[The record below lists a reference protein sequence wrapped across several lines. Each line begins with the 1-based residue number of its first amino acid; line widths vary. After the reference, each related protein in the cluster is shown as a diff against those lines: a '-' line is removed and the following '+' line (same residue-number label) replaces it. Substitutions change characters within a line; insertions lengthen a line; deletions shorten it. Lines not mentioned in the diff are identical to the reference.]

1 VPFPIQQDLDDVDT
15 EILTDTLKFEKE
27 ILEAL
32 VQRRTHQGDEAILM
46 YLELA
51 VEVVGDVALEEL
63 AEHLVL
69 VKHRVHGRSPLS
81 LLVQREVVVIWEIQA
96 RGL

>member
-1 VPFPIQQDLDDVDT
+1 
-15 EILTDTLKFEKE
+15 
-27 ILEAL
+27 
-32 VQRRTHQGDEAILM
+32 M
-46 YLELA
+46 YLEPA
-51 VEVVGDVALEEL
+51 VKVVGDVALEEL

-81 LLVQREVVVIWEIQA
+81 LLVRREVVVIWEIQA